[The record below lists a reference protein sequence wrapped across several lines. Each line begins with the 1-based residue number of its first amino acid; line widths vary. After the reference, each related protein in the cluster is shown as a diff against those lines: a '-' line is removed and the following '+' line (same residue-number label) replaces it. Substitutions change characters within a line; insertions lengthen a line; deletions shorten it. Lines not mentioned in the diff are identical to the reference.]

1 MVDHQGMK
9 GRILILLSEVLI
21 RAICASLSCFLPFG
35 FVFWDLGY
43 SVRERQVQRRC
54 ASRRLALRAR
64 QERAGRCCGRRLRL
78 RAAAAGAW
86 RRSLGS
92 VCGGQRPSRAC
103 ACVPGRAA
111 RVPSGPARDS
121 PGRGDSTSWS
131 ATTQPRWLEPTRSN
145 SLYRPAGRQPS
156 ESL

>member
-1 MVDHQGMK
+1 MPRYLVFFLLDLYFRISVILFGS
-9 GRILILLSEVLI
+9 GRCSGAALAGGS
-21 RAICASLSCFLPFG
+21 
-35 FVFWDLGY
+35 
-43 SVRERQVQRRC
+43 RC
-54 ASRRLALRAR
+54 ARGRSAQADAA
-64 QERAGRCCGRRLRL
+64 AGGGGSGRRLRL